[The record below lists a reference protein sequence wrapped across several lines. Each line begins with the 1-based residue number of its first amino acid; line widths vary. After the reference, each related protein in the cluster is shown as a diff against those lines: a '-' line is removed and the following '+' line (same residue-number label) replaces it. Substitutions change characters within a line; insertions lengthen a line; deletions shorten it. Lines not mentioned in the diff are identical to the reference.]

1 MAHVAKTKTRYD
13 IVEAKSINELVKLVN
28 LKTKNGWVAC
38 GSVTYILEPPNYHI
52 GRIITMYPFCQ
63 AITKQTT

>member
-1 MAHVAKTKTRYD
+1 MAQLQKIKTRYD

-38 GSVTYILEPPNYHI
+38 GAMTYILNPSWK
-52 GRIITMYPFCQ
+52 IITTHSFCQ